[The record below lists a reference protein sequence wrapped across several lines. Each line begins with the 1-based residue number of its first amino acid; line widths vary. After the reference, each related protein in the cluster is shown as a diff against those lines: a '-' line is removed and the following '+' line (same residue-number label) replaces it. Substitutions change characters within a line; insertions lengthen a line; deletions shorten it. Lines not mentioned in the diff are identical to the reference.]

1 MNVMVL
7 IELLDELMQEASS
20 LPLTS
25 KKLVDVDKCM
35 DIIRDLRINLPED
48 IKDAEQ
54 IVADKD
60 QVINDA
66 QMEAQH
72 IVSEAERRF
81 RSILD
86 EHEITRKAHERADEI
101 IASANAEAQ
110 EIITSASAEAQ
121 EVRMGAI
128 GYANEVMDK
137 LENTSRRIL
146 SDIMS
151 NREDLDNM

>member
-7 IELLDELMQEASS
+7 IELLDEAMQEASS

-60 QVINDA
+60 QVISDA

-81 RSILD
+81 RAILD
-86 EHEITRKAHERADEI
+86 EHEITRKAHDQADEI

-110 EIITSASAEAQ
+110 EI
-121 EVRMGAI
+121 RMGAI
-128 GYANEVMDK
+128 GYANEVMDR
-137 LENTSRRIL
+137 LEDTSRRIL
-146 SDIMS
+146 NDIMS